1 MQALK
6 QSTVLVTVWR
16 GVMLHKLKVH
26 LIIIY
31 SVSTGLILI
40 AAMVVTYLLNVSE
53 VQKHSMENFLVNAD
67 SLATQLQS
75 NNMLNLSDLAVMEA
89 TNQMIIQIEDNGI
102 PTSFTGSYKSKT
114 DRAILIEKAQKG
126 AMLEGINAH
135 RNTNYNRIQRS
146 SVMRITGDVN
156 ETYYGC
162 VIVIPMGSSVRSLT
176 LLYTLYNNFPLS
188 ANALVYIGITVIGI
202 ILLVC
207 ISYILIGK
215 TLKPVIKNKKK
226 QEEFIASASHELRS
240 PLAYIQTAT
249 GTLTT
254 ACLPYLSTDAKQT
267 VLEYIENT
275 NEECSRMSN
284 LIEDMLLLACAD
296 NKSWSVNIKL
306 VDGDTFFIES
316 YEALNRIC
324 RLRNHPLEI
333 KMTDSLLGE
342 IPMDAQRIFQIM
354 QILINN
360 AISYTPEH
368 SIITIAPYIVKKQL
382 YIDIIDHGMGIPDSE
397 KEKVFDRYYRH
408 DKARTDKNH
417 YGLGL
422 SIAKELVLLHSG
434 KLTLRDTEGGG
445 CTFRIKI
452 VSST

>member
-1 MQALK
+1 
-6 QSTVLVTVWR
+6 
-16 GVMLHKLKVH
+16 MLHKLKLH

-31 SVSTGLILI
+31 SVSTGLILV

-53 VQKHSMENFLVNAD
+53 VQKHSMESFLLNAD
-67 SLATQLQS
+67 ALANQLQS
-75 NNMLNLSDLAVMEA
+75 NNMLNLSDLAVMEV

-102 PTSFTGSYKSKT
+102 PTSFTGAYKSKT
-114 DRAILIEKAQKG
+114 DRAILIEKAQYG

-135 RNTNYNRIQRS
+135 RSTNYSRIQRS
-146 SVMRITGDVN
+146 SVMKIVGDVN

-162 VIVIPMGSSVRSLT
+162 VIVIPMDSSVRSLT
-176 LLYTLYNNFPLS
+176 LLYTLYNNFPMS
-188 ANALVYIGITVIGI
+188 ANTLVYIGITVIGI
-202 ILLVC
+202 VFLVG

-215 TLKPVIKNKKK
+215 TLKPVIKNKEK
-226 QEEFIASASHELRS
+226 QQEFIASASHELRS

-254 ACLPYLSTDAKQT
+254 ACIPYLSAEAKQT
-267 VLEYIENT
+267 VLEYIKNT

-296 NKSWSVNIKL
+296 NRSWSVMIKL

-316 YEALNRIC
+316 YEVLNRIGS
-324 RLRNHPLEI
+324 LHKHPLEL
-333 KMTDSLLGE
+333 KLPDSLFGE
-342 IPMDAQRIFQIM
+342 LPLDSQRIFQIM

-368 SIITIAPYIVKKQL
+368 SIITIAPYIRKKQL

-422 SIAKELVLLHSG
+422 SIAKELVQLHFG
-434 KLTLRDTEGGG
+434 KLTLLDTDGGG
-445 CTFRIKI
+445 CTFRIRI
-452 VSST
+452 ALST

>member
-1 MQALK
+1 MRELK

-16 GVMLHKLKVH
+16 DVMLHKLKVH
-26 LIIIY
+26 LIVIY

-53 VQKHSMENFLVNAD
+53 VQKHSMESFLLNAD
-67 SLATQLQS
+67 SLANQLQS

-114 DRAILIEKAQKG
+114 DRAILIEKAQYG
-126 AMLEGINAH
+126 AMLEGINPH
-135 RNTNYNRIQRS
+135 RNTNDSRIQRS
-146 SVMRITGDVN
+146 SVMKITGDEN

-162 VIVIPMGSSVRSLT
+162 VIVIPMDSSVRSLT

-188 ANALVYIGITVIGI
+188 ANALVYLGITAIGIVF
-202 ILLVC
+202 LVG
-207 ISYILIGK
+207 ISYVLIGK
-215 TLKPVIKNKKK
+215 TLKPVIKNKEK

-254 ACLPYLSTDAKQT
+254 AFIPYLPSDTKQT
-267 VLEYIENT
+267 VMEYIKNT

-296 NKSWSVNIKL
+296 NKSWSITIKL

-316 YEALNRIC
+316 YEALNRIGS
-324 RLRNHPLEI
+324 LHNHSLEL
-333 KMTDSLLGE
+333 KLTDTLLGE
-342 IPMDAQRIFQIM
+342 LPMDSQRIYQIM

-368 SIITIAPYIVKKQL
+368 TVITIAPYIMKKQL
-382 YIDIIDHGMGIPDSE
+382 YIDIIDRGLGIPDSE

-422 SIAKELVLLHSG
+422 SIAKELVQLHSG
-434 KLTLRDTEGGG
+434 KLTLLDTEGGG

-452 VSST
+452 AV

>member
-1 MQALK
+1 MQELK

-26 LIIIY
+26 LMILY

-40 AAMVVTYLLNVSE
+40 VAMALTYLLNVSE
-53 VQKHSMENFLVNAD
+53 VQKHSMESFLLNAD
-67 SLATQLQS
+67 SLANQLQS
-75 NNMLNLSDLAVMEA
+75 NNMLNLSNLAVMEA

-102 PTSFTGSYKSKT
+102 PTSFTGAYKSKT
-114 DRAILIEKAQKG
+114 DRAILIEKVQHG
-126 AMLEGINAH
+126 AMLEGINTH
-135 RNTNYNRIQRS
+135 RNTNYSRIQRS
-146 SVMRITGDVN
+146 SVMKITGDVN

-162 VIVIPMGSSVRSLT
+162 VIVIPMDTSVRSLT

-202 ILLVC
+202 VFLVG
-207 ISYILIGK
+207 ISYILIGE
-215 TLKPVIKNKKK
+215 TLKPVITNKEK

-249 GTLTT
+249 GTLTR
-254 ACLPYLSTDAKQT
+254 ACIPYLPKETKQT
-267 VLEYIENT
+267 VLEYIKNT
-275 NEECSRMSN
+275 NEECSRMST
-284 LIEDMLLLACAD
+284 LIEDMLLLACSD
-296 NKSWSVNIKL
+296 NKSWSVTIKS

-316 YEALNRIC
+316 YEALNR
-324 RLRNHPLEI
+324 LGSLYNHPLEL
-333 KMTDSLLGE
+333 KLTDCLLGE
-342 IPMDAQRIFQIM
+342 IPLDSQRIFQIM

-368 SIITIAPYIVKKQL
+368 SVITIAPYIVKKQL
-382 YIDIIDHGMGIPDSE
+382 YIDIIDHGMGIPDIE

-422 SIAKELVLLHSG
+422 SIAKELVQLHSG
-434 KLTLRDTEGGG
+434 KLTLLDTEGGG

-452 VSST
+452 TV